1 MSSDA
6 RYDTETMAARILDA
20 TLGAFDIATIY
31 LGVRLGLYR
40 ELTTDGPL
48 TAGELATRTETRPR
62 LVREWCEQQ
71 AATGILRCVDPE
83 VEPDARRFWLP
94 PGYAQAL
101 AERDSPQYAAGSVH
115 GLVALLATII
125 DIESGMR
132 DDPAAGVPDAAQ
144 GLETTGETNRPLFL
158 HLLAGWL
165 AAIPDIHER
174 LRAEPAA
181 RVLDIACGAGWSSLA
196 IARAYPRVRV
206 DAIDI
211 DPRAIALAERHALDA
226 HDRGGVTF
234 FAADAADPGLEG
246 PYDLITCFEAVHDM
260 VDPVAVLGRWYR
272 LLGPDGAC
280 LVADARVEPSFTAP
294 AGRLDRL
301 AYGWSV
307 LDCLPAVMATEGSTA
322 AGAVMRPATLQAYA
336 ARAGFTGF
344 EILPIEDPDWRFY
357 RLRR

>member
-1 MSSDA
+1 MSKDDQHDA
-6 RYDTETMAARILDA
+6 ETVADRILDA
-20 TLGAFDIATIY
+20 TIGLFDLATIH

-40 ELTTDGPL
+40 RLADSGPL
-48 TAGELATRTETRPR
+48 TADELADLTGTRPR

-71 AATGILRCVDPE
+71 AATGILACVDPG

-94 PGYAQAL
+94 EGHAEAL
-101 AERDSPQYAAGSVH
+101 AERDSPRYVAGGVG
-115 GLVALLATII
+115 GLATLLAAIL
-125 DIESGMR
+125 ELEQGMR
-132 DDPAAGVPDAAQ
+132 VDPGPGASDAASE
-144 GLETTGETNRPLFL
+144 LEPIGETNRPLFL
-158 HLLAGWL
+158 HLLSGWL

-174 LRAEPAA
+174 LRAGPAA
-181 RVLDIACGAGWSSLA
+181 RVLDVACGAGWSSLA

-206 DAIDI
+206 DALDI

-226 HDRGGVTF
+226 GVGGRVAF
-234 FAADAADPGLEG
+234 LAADAADPGLEG
-246 PYDLITCFEAVHDM
+246 PYDLVTCFEAVHDM
-260 VDPVAVLGRWYR
+260 VDPVAVLRRWHH
-272 LLGPDGAC
+272 LLAPDGAC

-307 LDCLPAVMATEGSTA
+307 LDCLPAVMATPDSA
-322 AGAVMRPATLQAYA
+322 ATGAVMRPATLQAYA

-344 EILPIEDPDWRFY
+344 EILPLEDPGWRFY